1 MKKSLVILAGIPR
14 GGMEAWESIYK
25 NLVLSENADLALCT
39 EKNSTLNIDLK
50 KKAKYLWLFDGYED
64 WKDYYVENKL
74 LLALDYLALGKETGL
89 YNSGI
94 VVFALK
100 DIIKR
105 NYLEILENYDQIF
118 FSRFDQ
124 LHTIKHP
131 HLSKDNIW
139 FVEGEDYGGIN
150 DRHFAFPGK
159 YSKYILDICNYINTE
174 QALQETPKIMNCES
188 VWLRHLENTGIMD
201 KAKRFKRTQFT
212 VSHKGDFTRW
222 RIAKYNLFLFKNIKI
237 KYPSEFL
244 TAMKNSVTELGLIK
258 TYSLIPRLTFNYH
271 FLRMRKIISVFL
283 PRPLKNLF
291 KKILNIY

>member
-14 GGMEAWESIYK
+14 GGIETWESIYK
-25 NLVLSENADLALCT
+25 NLVQSENADLALCT
-39 EKNSTLNIDLK
+39 EKNFKLNIDLK
-50 KKAKYLWLFDGYED
+50 KKANYLWLFDGYDD
-64 WKDYYVENKL
+64 WKDYYVENSL
-74 LLALDYLALGKETGL
+74 SNALNYLALGNDTGL

-94 VVFALK
+94 IVFALK

-105 NYLEILENYDQIF
+105 NYLEILENYDQVF

-124 LHTIKHP
+124 LHVIEHP
-131 HLSKDNIW
+131 HLSKENIW

-159 YSKYILDICNYINTE
+159 DSKYILDICNYINTKE
-174 QALQETPKIMNCES
+174 ALDETPELMNCES
-188 VWLRHLENTGIMD
+188 VWLKHLENTGIMS

-212 VSHKGDFTRW
+212 VSYKGDFTRW
-222 RIAKYNLFLFKNIKI
+222 RVARYNLFLFKNIKI

-244 TAMKNSVTELGLIK
+244 IAMKNSVAEQGLFK
-258 TYSLIPRLTFNYH
+258 SYYSIPRLTLNYH

-283 PRPLKNLF
+283 PKPLKNFF
-291 KKILNIY
+291 KKVLNIY

>member
-14 GGMEAWESIYK
+14 GGKTTWESIYK
-25 NLVLSENADLALCT
+25 NLVLSEDADLALCT
-39 EKNSTLNIDLK
+39 EKNSTLDTGLK
-50 KKAKYLWLFDGYED
+50 EKAKYLWLFNSYED
-64 WKDYYVENKL
+64 WRDYYIENKL
-74 LLALDYLALGKETGL
+74 FLALDYLALGKDTGL

-100 DIIKR
+100 DIINR
-105 NYLEILENYDQIF
+105 NYIDILENYDQIF

-131 HLSKDNIW
+131 ELSKENIW

-159 YSKYILDICNYINTE
+159 YSKNILNICNYINTE
-174 QALQETPKIMNCES
+174 QAFNETPKIMNCES
-188 VWLRHLENTGIMD
+188 VWLKHLENIEIMD

-212 VSHKGDFTRW
+212 VSYEGDFTRW
-222 RIAKYNLFLFKNIKI
+222 RIAKYKLFFFKNIKI

-244 TAMKNSVTELGLIK
+244 ISMKNSIVELGLLK
-258 TYSLIPRLTFNYH
+258 AYYLIPRLSINYH
-271 FLRMRKIISVFL
+271 FLRIRKIISMFL
-283 PRPLKNLF
+283 PRSIKKLF